1 VAAVCA
7 LPKQPPLVLARLF
20 ANSVAPAERHAFC
33 SSIQTQLELLVPRR
47 MIMDLLWALAVVLV
61 VAWLAGFTVLHVTSG
76 LLHLLLV
83 FAVIAVV
90 VRLVSGRRV

>member
-1 VAAVCA
+1 
-7 LPKQPPLVLARLF
+7 
-20 ANSVAPAERHAFC
+20 
-33 SSIQTQLELLVPRR
+33 
-47 MIMDLLWALAVVLV
+47 MDLLWALVVVLV
-61 VAWLAGFTVLHVTSG
+61 VAWLAGFTVFHVTSA

>member
-1 VAAVCA
+1 
-7 LPKQPPLVLARLF
+7 
-20 ANSVAPAERHAFC
+20 
-33 SSIQTQLELLVPRR
+33 
-47 MIMDLLWALAVVLV
+47 MDLLWVLAVILIIG
-61 VAWLAGFTVLHVTSG
+61 WLAGFTVLHVTSG